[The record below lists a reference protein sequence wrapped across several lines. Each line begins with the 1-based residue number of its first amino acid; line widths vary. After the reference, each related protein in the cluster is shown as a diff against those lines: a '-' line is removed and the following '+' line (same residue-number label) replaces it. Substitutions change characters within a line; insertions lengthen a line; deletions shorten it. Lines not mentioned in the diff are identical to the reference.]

1 MLPGTVPAETQADK
15 GLEIWALSVRV
26 FTVHGCDAK
35 QSEKYIETVGVQSDL
50 FPSPGCDDNV
60 VEEIVGSLNLVPVEK
75 MALVTQK
82 MGAYHRGLF
91 SCIVISQMKG

>member
-15 GLEIWALSVRV
+15 GLEIWALSVRA

-35 QSEKYIETVGVQSDL
+35 KNPEKNIETVGVQSDL

-82 MGAYHRGLF
+82 MGVF

>member
-15 GLEIWALSVRV
+15 GLEIWALSVRA

-35 QSEKYIETVGVQSDL
+35 KSEKNIETVGVQSDL